1 MAAGEGDETG
11 QLVGVGRDLDLWSV
25 LAAGAQRL
33 VHALHPGE
41 QGVDLGGVEG
51 DLEPGGRRDVPGVH
65 EDVAEEERPDRRV
78 VTARRDRG

>member
-1 MAAGEGDETG
+1 
-11 QLVGVGRDLDLWSV
+11 
-25 LAAGAQRL
+25 
-33 VHALHPGE
+33 
-41 QGVDLGGVEG
+41 VDLGGVEG